1 METPAGHMW
10 GAHGGISFLSWHR
23 EYLAKLEARLLA
35 INPLVTIPY
44 WNWVED
50 RLAIPPQLSDPT
62 DLADWGITRGGSFN
76 GSSLATAANVASLMA
91 ISDFATF
98 STTLEQA
105 PFHNRLHGLVGGTMA
120 LSTSPA
126 DPLFWLHHGFIDKLW
141 ADWQILH
148 PGVNPSNMTTTLQ
161 PAPIMTRKVS
171 DVIDTKTLGYVYA

>member
-1 METPAGHMW
+1 M
-10 GAHGGISFLSWHR
+10 L
-23 EYLAKLEARLLA
+23 
-35 INPLVTIPY
+35 TITY

-50 RLAIPPQLSDPT
+50 RLAIPPQLTDPT

-98 STTLEQA
+98 TTTLEQS

-126 DPLFWLHHGFIDKLW
+126 DPLFWLHHAFIDKLW

-148 PGVNPSNMTTTLQ
+148 PGINPSNMTTILQ

-171 DVIDTKTLGYVYA
+171 GVIDTKTLGYVYG